1 MNDSFLLTILILSPL
16 LGIVLLSIMPGD
28 HRFINYMGVL
38 GTVLPLGLTLIV
50 FSLFDRSLSGVQF
63 KEYHQWFELMTSIS
77 PNEPY
82 IVAYDLGVTGLSVLF
97 LMLASLITFLASL
110 TTIRIKESAKGFYIL
125 FLLLE
130 LGILGVFASENLFLF
145 FLFFEITLVSMFLL
159 VGKWGGFDREK
170 AAFSFLIYNGI
181 GSILLLIVIIVLFVE
196 LRTTNITELTML
208 LKDTDSLEF
217 ISGNTRTWLFVLL
230 LIAFGI
236 KLPIVPFHTWM
247 VRVHVEAPIAVV
259 MIHAGVLLKIG
270 AYGLIRF
277 GVGFF
282 PEQLKGMAVVLA
294 ILGVINL
301 LYGAFIALVQTELRS
316 VLAYSSISHMGI
328 VLLGVASFNTAGLQ
342 GAVFQTI
349 SHGLIAA
356 LLFLLVGV
364 IIDRFQTTKLEELGG
379 VASQAPLFAGFLLA
393 AGLASLGLPGMS
405 GFISEFLAFLG
416 LFESMPIIGSVGVLG
431 LILTA
436 VYILRAVLAVTF
448 GERRPLFDGKRDLT
462 AVELVPSAILL
473 SIIIWIGVYPAV
485 LSNTLQLARTLG
497 IGG

>member
-1 MNDSFLLTILILSPL
+1 MSGLLTILILSPL
-16 LGIVLLSIMPGD
+16 LGVIVLILMPENHRSIKV
-28 HRFINYMGVL
+28 IGVL
-38 GTVLPLGLTLIV
+38 GTVLPLTLTIVV
-50 FSLFDRSLSGVQF
+50 FSLYDRTLSGIQF
-63 KEYHQWFELMTSIS
+63 VESYRWFELMTAIS

-82 IVAYDLGVTGLSVLF
+82 PVTYDLGITGLSLLF
-97 LMLASLITFLASL
+97 LMLSALITFLASL
-110 TTIRIKESAKGFYIL
+110 AAFRIQEGVKAFYML

-130 LGILGVFASENLFLF
+130 FGILGVFSSENLFLF
-145 FLFFEITLVSMFLL
+145 FLFFEVTLVAMFLL
-159 VGKWGGFDREK
+159 IGKWGGFEREK
-170 AAFSFLIYNGI
+170 AAFSFLVYNGI

-196 LRTTNITELTML
+196 LRTMNISELTSIL
-208 LKDTDSLEF
+208 QDSDSYEF
-217 ISGNTRTWLFVLL
+217 LSGNTRMWLFLL
-230 LIAFGI
+230 LLLAFGT
-236 KLPIVPFHTWM
+236 KLPIVPLHTWM
-247 VRVHVEAPIAVV
+247 VRVHIEAPIAVV

-277 GVGFF
+277 GAGFF
-282 PEQLKGMAVVLA
+282 PEQLKETAVILA

-301 LYGAFIALVQTELRS
+301 LYGAFIALVQTELRA

-328 VLLGVASFNTAGLQ
+328 VIIGVASFNTAGFQ

-364 IIDRFQTTKLEELGG
+364 IVDRFQTTKLADLGG
-379 VASQAPLFAGFLLA
+379 VASQTPLFAGFFLA

-416 LFESMPIIGSVGVLG
+416 LFEAMPVIGSVGVIG

-436 VYILRAVLAVTF
+436 VYMLRAVLAVTF
-448 GERRPLFDGKRDLT
+448 GERKPQFDQQKDLSS
-462 AVELVPSAILL
+462 VELVSSAILL
-473 SIIIWIGVYPAV
+473 SLIIWIGVYPAV
-485 LSNTLQLARTLG
+485 LSNTLQMARTLG

>member
-1 MNDSFLLTILILSPL
+1 MSGLLTILILSPL
-16 LGIVLLSIMPGD
+16 LGVIVLSLMPAEHRSIK
-28 HRFINYMGVL
+28 IIGVL
-38 GTVLPLGLTLIV
+38 GTVLPLMLTIVV
-50 FSLFDRSLSGVQF
+50 FSLYDRTLSGVQF
-63 KEYHQWFELMTSIS
+63 VESYRWFELMTAIS

-82 IVAYDLGVTGLSVLF
+82 PVTYDLGISGLSLLF
-97 LMLASLITFLASL
+97 LMLSALITFLASL
-110 TTIRIKESAKGFYIL
+110 AAFRIQEGVKAFYLL

-130 LGILGVFASENLFLF
+130 FGILGVFSSENLFLF
-145 FLFFEITLVSMFLL
+145 FLFFEVTLVAMFLL
-159 VGKWGGFDREK
+159 IGKWGGFEREK
-170 AAFSFLIYNGI
+170 AAFSFLVYNGI

-196 LRTTNITELTML
+196 LRTMNISELTAL
-208 LKDTDSLEF
+208 LQESDSYEF
-217 ISGNTRTWLFVLL
+217 LSGNTRMWLFLL
-230 LIAFGI
+230 LLLGFGT
-236 KLPIVPFHTWM
+236 KLPIVPLHTWM
-247 VRVHVEAPIAVV
+247 VRVHIEAPIAVV

-277 GVGFF
+277 GAGFF
-282 PEQLKGMAVVLA
+282 PEQLKETAVILA

-328 VLLGVASFNTAGLQ
+328 VIIGIASFNTAGLQ

-364 IIDRFQTTKLEELGG
+364 IIDRFHSTKLSDLGG
-379 VASQAPLFAGFLLA
+379 VASQTPLFAGFFLA

-416 LFESMPIIGSVGVLG
+416 LFETMPVIGSIGVIG

-436 VYILRAVLAVTF
+436 VYVLRAVLAVTF
-448 GERRPLFDGKRDLT
+448 GERKPQFDKQKDLS
-462 AVELVPSAILL
+462 AIELVSSAILL
-473 SIIIWIGVYPAV
+473 SLIIWIGVYPAV
-485 LSNTLQLARTLG
+485 LSNTLQMARTLG

>member
-1 MNDSFLLTILILSPL
+1 MGGLLTILILSPL
-16 LGIVLLSIMPGD
+16 LGVCVLSLMPSKHQSIKMV
-28 HRFINYMGVL
+28 GVL
-38 GTVLPLGLTLIV
+38 GTILPLALTILV
-50 FSLFDRSLSGVQF
+50 FSLYDRTISGVQF
-63 KEYHQWFELMTSIS
+63 VESYQWFELMTSIS

-82 IVAYDLGVTGLSVLF
+82 PVTYDLGVNGLSLLF
-97 LMLASLITFLASL
+97 LMLSALITFLASL
-110 TTIRIKESAKGFYIL
+110 AALRIQEGVKAFYLL

-130 LGILGVFASENLFLF
+130 LGILGVFSSENLFLF
-145 FLFFEITLVSMFLL
+145 FLFFEITLVAMFLL

-170 AAFSFLIYNGI
+170 AAYSFLIYNGI

-196 LRTTNITELTML
+196 MRTMNISELTTL
-208 LKDTDSLEF
+208 LQESDSYEF
-217 ISGNTRTWLFVLL
+217 LSGNTRMWLFILL
-230 LIAFGI
+230 LVAFGT
-236 KLPIVPFHTWM
+236 KLPIVPLHTWM
-247 VRVHVEAPIAVV
+247 VRVHIEAPIAVV

-277 GVGFF
+277 GAGFF
-282 PEQLKGMAVVLA
+282 PEQLKETAVILA

-301 LYGAFIALVQTELRS
+301 LYGAFIALVQNEMRA
-316 VLAYSSISHMGI
+316 VLAFSSISHMGI
-328 VLLGVASFNTAGLQ
+328 VLIGVASFNTAGLQ

-364 IIDRFQTTKLEELGG
+364 MTDRFQTTKLEELGG
-379 VASQAPLFAGFLLA
+379 VASQTPLFAGFLLA

-416 LFESMPIIGSVGVLG
+416 LFETMPVIGSVGVIG

-436 VYILRAVLAVTF
+436 VYMLRAVLAVTF
-448 GERRPLFDGKRDLT
+448 GERRLQFDKQKDLL

-473 SIIIWIGVYPAV
+473 SLIIWIGVYPAV
-485 LSNTLQLARTLG
+485 LSNTLQMARTLG